1 MNINPNPN
9 PNPNPSNP
17 NPNPIMMCRSI
28 FAIAYCNS
36 LNKKC
41 ILRRI
46 VEMLLFILLENFDS
60 HTAIYIGS
68 VIDIISLRFVKD
80 FICSNFKE

>member
-1 MNINPNPN
+1 MQVNIL
-9 PNPNPSNP
+9 SR
-17 NPNPIMMCRSI
+17 IMMCRSI
-28 FAIAYCNS
+28 FSVAYCNS

-60 HTAIYIGS
+60 HTAFILDRSS
-68 VIDIISLRFVKD
+68 VSYQFDL
-80 FICSNFKE
+80 

>member
-1 MNINPNPN
+1 MNI
-9 PNPNPSNP
+9 
-17 NPNPIMMCRSI
+17 IMMCWSM
-28 FAIAYCNS
+28 FVVAYCNS
-36 LNKKC
+36 LNKKF

-68 VIDIISLRFVKD
+68 VIGIISLRFVKD
-80 FICSNFKE
+80 FICLNFKE